1 MTTDVK
7 NGLRA
12 RREAAGLS
20 REQLA
25 RAVGCSMSMITQLE
39 LVPTPAMAER
49 IARVLEEVGGSGGS
63 AGEHQ
68 GDR

>member
-1 MTTDVK
+1 MTTEAK

-12 RREAAGLS
+12 RREATGMS

-25 RAVGCSMSMITQLE
+25 RAVGCSTGLIAQFE
-39 LVPTPAMAER
+39 LVPTREMAAK
-49 IARVLEEVGGSGGS
+49 IAKVLEEVGGSGGS

-68 GDR
+68 GD